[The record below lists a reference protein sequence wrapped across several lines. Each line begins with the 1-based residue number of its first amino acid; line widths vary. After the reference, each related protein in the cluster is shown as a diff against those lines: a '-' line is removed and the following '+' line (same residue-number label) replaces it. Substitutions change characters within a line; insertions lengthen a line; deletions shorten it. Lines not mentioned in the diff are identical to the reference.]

1 VSLSDSALL
10 GLAPAPITYQASG
23 LNASAALFVTGREK
37 ARPFSGLPDDT
48 FTVSNTPG
56 STHLGLGKGVHRV
69 NVLGLTGELSI
80 GDAFG
85 PAAQTQVLVGGTSAA
100 LKPAGGTLAAIH
112 GLLSFSTGTNA
123 VLVVDDS
130 GDATPRTVNLSAT
143 PLGGEITGLAP
154 GATIEYSAAPQ
165 LFVQV
170 FAGSGGNTFN
180 VGNTAGFS
188 GAITDL
194 EGGKGNDT
202 FNVFSTTTPLQL
214 TTGSGSNHLNIRG
227 TGPNGFINLHAAAG
241 KNAITVGSL
250 APALGG
256 TVTNLHG
263 AVFIDE
269 ANSSSS
275 LVVDDSGDPAF
286 QKVLLNKGVTSNVI
300 NFTSIG
306 PFGVPID
313 FPGGIVHHARLRQPG
328 RPQGH
333 GGRRQRVQHPERD
346 LLTSGGQSALPG
358 ARGKPYL

>member
-1 VSLSDSALL
+1 LQALVRHDSADAANKTNVLLFGGQINNLAPVPIAYVFLNTSDSVNITGGSGNNTYTVDGPQAATTLNTGSGHNQVNVEATGAPLTIQGHGGTDQVRISSNPTGSGTLANIHGSVSVRNTTPSTTLVVDDSADTSLLRQAVSLSDSALL

-23 LNASAALFVTGREK
+23 LNASAALFVTGREN
-37 ARPFSGLPDDT
+37 ALPFSGFPDDT
-48 FTVSNTPG
+48 FTVANTPG

-112 GLLSFSTGTNA
+112 GLLSFTTGTNA

-143 PLGGEITGLAP
+143 ALGGEITGLAL

-180 VGNTAGFS
+180 VGNTAAFA

-202 FNVFSTTTPLQL
+202 
-214 TTGSGSNHLNIRG
+214 
-227 TGPNGFINLHAAAG
+227 
-241 KNAITVGSL
+241 K
-250 APALGG
+250 
-256 TVTNLHG
+256 
-263 AVFIDE
+263 
-269 ANSSSS
+269 
-275 LVVDDSGDPAF
+275 
-286 QKVLLNKGVTSNVI
+286 
-300 NFTSIG
+300 
-306 PFGVPID
+306 
-313 FPGGIVHHARLRQPG
+313 LR
-328 RPQGH
+328 
-333 GGRRQRVQHPERD
+333 
-346 LLTSGGQSALPG
+346 
-358 ARGKPYL
+358 